1 MLRLQ
6 FRKQP
11 QDFVKLT
18 SSISIGR
25 DESNDLVIEAPTV
38 SDFHAEIVV
47 EGADLAV
54 VDLLSASG
62 TFVNGKR
69 IDQRTQLQ
77 CWDVVRLGAV
87 ELEVTD
93 PNDCRPGD
101 WALRLESDLRGSQ
114 FYPLQAVTVVG
125 RDAECDLRIESD
137 LLSRRHAELTIE
149 EDRLKVVD
157 LDSTNGTYL
166 NDERIQS
173 AVARPGDALRFDQHA
188 FVVVGPTPTSFGR
201 QTEAEERTVMRG
213 EEQTRFGEA
222 TQFGVP
228 PEEGGQE
235 PPARVPEESPPVQED
250 APVQE
255 APDPAMAAAPPPQPA
270 PDPVQDLLKESL
282 PLAQPEPAP
291 VAEEETCFMAVP
303 GTAARLVD
311 NSGLMQPAT
320 LELEQ
325 ETYVLGRNAQC
336 DVVLSDS
343 SVSKQHAR
351 LGGRQGAW
359 SIEDLDSR
367 NGVSVNGE
375 RVANATL
382 VDGDRITLGRVELVF
397 ESDAPA
403 PAPQDAATAL
413 FPGLAN
419 AVEQA
424 NQADE
429 PPPKSRGGWLGG
441 SLVLLLAVA
450 AAGALYLWRQGM
462 IAF

>member
-11 QDFVKLT
+11 QDYVKLT

-38 SDFHAEIVV
+38 SDFHAEIVA
-47 EGADLAV
+47 EGNTLAI

-69 IDQRTQLQ
+69 IDQRTPLQ
-77 CWDVVRLGAV
+77 CWDIVRLGAV

-114 FYPLQAVTVVG
+114 FYPLQTVTVVG

-149 EDRLKVVD
+149 EDVLKVVD
-157 LDSTNGTYL
+157 LESTNGTYL

-188 FVVVGPTPTSFGR
+188 FVVVGPTPTSFGA
-201 QTEAEERTVMRG
+201 QAEAEERTVMRG
-213 EEQTRFGEA
+213 EEQTRFAEA
-222 TQFGVP
+222 TQFG
-228 PEEGGQE
+228 E
-235 PPARVPEESPPVQED
+235 PPGERPNEPPDQVPQPPL
-250 APVQE
+250 
-255 APDPAMAAAPPPQPA
+255 AAPA
-270 PDPVQDLLKESL
+270 EVAD
-282 PLAQPEPAP
+282 ATPAP
-291 VAEEETCFMAVP
+291 VAEPQPAPEPRAVADEETCFMPLP
-303 GTAARLVD
+303 GNTARLVD

-325 ETYVLGRNAQC
+325 EAYVLGRNAQC
-336 DVVLSDS
+336 DVVLSDG
-343 SVSKQHAR
+343 SVSKRHAR
-351 LGGRQGAW
+351 LGSRQGSW
-359 SIEDLDSR
+359 SIEDLESR
-367 NGVSVNGE
+367 NGLSVNGE
-375 RVANATL
+375 RVAHATL
-382 VDGDRITLGRVELVF
+382 VSGDRITLGRVELVF
-397 ESDAPA
+397 ESDAPVQA
-403 PAPQDAATAL
+403 PNEAATAL
-413 FPGLAN
+413 FPGLGN
-419 AVEQA
+419 AVEEA
-424 NQADE
+424 AKDA
-429 PPPKSRGGWLGG
+429 PPPTRSRGGWLGG
-441 SLVLLLAVA
+441 TFVLVLAVA
-450 AAGALYLWRQGM
+450 AAAVLYLWRQGM